1 MLKTALEILFGN
13 CFLSL
18 RRINIFLYISAIMAS
33 LSPVRLAL
41 NAGEIQRQFRAKS
54 GEGGA
59 LSISNFQFSLKTSWC

>member
-18 RRINIFLYISAIMAS
+18 RHINIFLYISSIMAS

-41 NAGEIQRQFRAKS
+41 NAKEI
-54 GEGGA
+54 
-59 LSISNFQFSLKTSWC
+59 